1 MTSIDEADTAVTP
14 TSGPP
19 PLSGFTVAV
28 TAARRAD
35 ELVTLLN
42 RRGAATLR
50 APALRI
56 VPLADDGELLAASK
70 EVISRPPDIVVATT
84 GIGFRGW
91 LDAADAWGLTEPLLA
106 ALRGARLLARG
117 PKARGAL
124 RAAGL
129 AEVWSPPSES
139 SAEVLEYLLE
149 QDVAG
154 LRIAVQLHGEPLPD
168 LCTELRRAGVDLVTV
183 PVYRWV
189 APADTGPLD
198 RLIEAVTAG
207 SVDAV
212 TFTSA
217 PAVASMLARAEL
229 IGRQFAL
236 EAALRGSTVPMC
248 VGPVC
253 AGPLLARGIP
263 AVWPRR
269 ARMGALVRRLAEY
282 LPASAPTLP
291 VGGHLVELRGH
302 AVILDGAVRPV
313 PPASM
318 AILRLLAR
326 QPGRVVDRST
336 LLAGLPSAGGDE
348 HAVEMAVARLRVALG
363 KPDLVRTVVK
373 RGYRLPVDAGDC
385 DGGDDMAES
394 SRVCG
399 QRI

>member
-1 MTSIDEADTAVTP
+1 MTP
-14 TSGPP
+14 TDVSGAVPAANG
-19 PLSGFTVAV
+19 PLPLRGFTVAV
-28 TAARRAD
+28 TASRRAD

-42 RRGAATLR
+42 RRGAATVW

-56 VPLADDGELLAASK
+56 VPLADDDELLAASK
-70 EVISRPPDIVVATT
+70 EVIARPPDVVVATT
-84 GIGFRGW
+84 AIGFRGW
-91 LDAADAWGLTEPLLA
+91 LDAADVWGLTEPLLA
-106 ALRGARLLARG
+106 AFRRARLLARG
-117 PKARGAL
+117 PKTRGAL

-129 AEVWSPPSES
+129 AESWSPPSES

-149 QDVAG
+149 QGVEG

-168 LCTELRRAGVDLVTV
+168 LCAELLRAGADLVTV

-189 APADTGPLD
+189 APADTAPLD
-198 RLIEAVTAG
+198 RLIEAVTART
-207 SVDAV
+207 VDAV

-217 PAVASMLARAEL
+217 PAAAGMLARAEL
-229 IGRQFAL
+229 TGSRDTLA
-236 EAALRGSTVPMC
+236 AALRESTVPMC

-253 AGPLLARGIP
+253 AGPLLARDIP

-269 ARMGALVRRLAEY
+269 ARMGALVRRLAEE
-282 LPASAPTLP
+282 LPAGAPVLP
-291 VGGHLVELRGH
+291 VGGRLLELRGH
-302 AVILDGAVRPV
+302 AVVLDGAIRPV

-363 KPDLVRTVVK
+363 DPALVRTVVK
-373 RGYRLPVDAGDC
+373 RGYRLPID
-385 DGGDDMAES
+385 
-394 SRVCG
+394 
-399 QRI
+399 